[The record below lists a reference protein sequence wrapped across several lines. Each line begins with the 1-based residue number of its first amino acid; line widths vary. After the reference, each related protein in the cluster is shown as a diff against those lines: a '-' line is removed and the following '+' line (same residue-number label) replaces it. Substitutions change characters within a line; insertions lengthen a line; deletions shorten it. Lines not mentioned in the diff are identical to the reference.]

1 MLAASAQHP
10 AWPDQPLNGAMQMR
24 TSQGQPTMLNG
35 RDQGFDTTWLWTHM
49 RPRRCQGISLL
60 SNWQNIQCTH
70 AHYEPDG
77 QLTVPGGPNQALTL
91 RTSPSPRAQ
100 YWGSWMSPAS
110 AGICSNSGCCAR

>member
-1 MLAASAQHP
+1 MPQ
-10 AWPDQPLNGAMQMR
+10 DQYQGVTLCMVPC
-24 TSQGQPTMLNG
+24 SQ
-35 RDQGFDTTWLWTHM
+35 LWRH
-49 RPRRCQGISLL
+49 G
-60 SNWQNIQCTH
+60 W
-70 AHYEPDG
+70 PDG